1 MNGVPV
7 GPSRV
12 WLATADSPGLSMS
25 RAFGDALAATVGV
38 TDEPDLVDVALGPAD
53 RYLLLASDGVFEFME
68 ARARGGGASA
78 GRPIGLRGASCRR
91 VLQRRVPLICETPWV
106 SAPGLSASA
115 HGPDR

>member
-1 MNGVPV
+1 VDGVPV
-7 GPSRV
+7 GPPRV

-68 ARARGGGASA
+68 ARGPRRRRLGWQADWAR
-78 GRPIGLRGASCRR
+78 RR
-91 VLQRRVPLICETPWV
+91 VVLEGPAETC
-106 SAPGLSASA
+106 ATYL
-115 HGPDR
+115 

>member
-7 GPSRV
+7 GPPRV

-68 ARARGGGASA
+68 ARGPRRRRLGWQADWAA
-78 GRPIGLRGASCRR
+78 RR
-91 VLQRRVPLICETPWV
+91 VVPEGPAETC
-106 SAPGLSASA
+106 ATHL
-115 HGPDR
+115 